1 MLSIMFC
8 RNKNSLNYVIRLL
21 TLYDITYVIRVQV
34 VGTIGIFIM
43 QKKLL
48 LNLDN
53 LLVAWKGRFRIPG
66 RSKLEVCV
74 SIINSGKAEMK
85 KCGRC

>member
-21 TLYDITYVIRVQV
+21 TLYNITYVIRVQV

-53 LLVAWKGRFRIPG
+53 LLVAWRGRFSIPG

-74 SIINSGKAEMK
+74 SIINTGKAEMK